1 MNTPLACLLHEHKSV
16 TIMEYVSTARK
27 ISPRSIGPASEE
39 IRTELLRKGIH
50 LLIAFV
56 PGIAHINLG
65 LAMGLLAGGVLFYA
79 ASERLRVQG
88 YYVPIISAVTALA
101 ARRRDANRFVLGPVT
116 LGIGA
121 LLSLLLYPNPA
132 ASIAIYAL
140 AFGDGLS
147 SLVGKSFGS
156 IRLPFTGGKSLE
168 GSLTC
173 LLAIFI
179 AAIALTGDAKRSL
192 IIAFVGMVIEAAPS
206 KDFDNIILPMGVGA
220 VATFLF

>member
-1 MNTPLACLLHEHKSV
+1 MMETLS
-16 TIMEYVSTARK
+16 TITSK
-27 ISPRSIGPASEE
+27 PSPRSIGRASEE

-56 PGIAHINLG
+56 PGIAYLSLG
-65 LAMGLLAGGVLFYA
+65 LAVGLLSGGVLFYA
-79 ASERLRVQG
+79 ACERLRVKG
-88 YYVPIISAVTALA
+88 YYVPVISQITALA
-101 ARRRDANRFVLGPVT
+101 ARRRDGDRFVLGPVT

-121 LLSLLLYPNPA
+121 LLSLLMYPNPA

-147 SLVGKSFGS
+147 SLVGKTFGS

-173 LLAIFI
+173 LLAVFAASI
-179 AAIALTGDAKRSL
+179 AITGDAKRSL
-192 IIAFVGMVIEAAPS
+192 IVAIAAALVEAAPT
-206 KDFDNIILPMGVGA
+206 KDFDNIILPVAVGA
-220 VATFLF
+220 VATLLF